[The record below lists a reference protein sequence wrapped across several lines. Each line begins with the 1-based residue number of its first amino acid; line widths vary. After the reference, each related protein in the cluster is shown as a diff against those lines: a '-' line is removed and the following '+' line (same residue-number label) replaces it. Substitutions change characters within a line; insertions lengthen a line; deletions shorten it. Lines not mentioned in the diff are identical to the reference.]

1 MCRPDTDAAGEEPA
15 GKAGRERGCPT
26 SLEAPPFSFV
36 PLFENFSEYAILR
49 ALKIPVRQPFF
60 APSARMTGQAHGNTR
75 FRRRA
80 AVRRGRRLLAYKSLF
95 TEGGRHF
102 AGYCGQAH
110 GNTRF
115 RRRAA
120 VRRGRRLLAYK
131 SLFTEGG
138 RHFAG
143 YCGQA
148 HGNTRFRRR
157 AAVRRGRRLLAYKSL
172 SMEEGIAERVRRAA
186 RGRFG

>member
-60 APSARMTGQAHGNTR
+60 APSARMAGQAHGNTR

-80 AVRRGRRLLAYKSLF
+80 AVRRGRRLS
-95 TEGGRHF
+95 
-102 AGYCGQAH
+102 C
-110 GNTRF
+110 
-115 RRRAA
+115 
-120 VRRGRRLLAYK
+120 V
-131 SLFTEGG
+131 
-138 RHFAG
+138 
-143 YCGQA
+143 
-148 HGNTRFRRR
+148 
-157 AAVRRGRRLLAYKSL
+157 
-172 SMEEGIAERVRRAA
+172 
-186 RGRFG
+186 